1 MAEVV
6 FARQFLATLESRPAK
21 LSADHVED
29 PKNFPARPP
38 YILPKM
44 PKPMSKPT
52 NLAPG
57 QERSINVTLKSL
69 RNPPLDIKLSS
80 QTLNTSILDI
90 KTTVE
95 TKSRIPVDKMKLLY
109 NKKPVADSKVL
120 KDLLTDDQSS
130 LEFSVMVIGGAAAI
144 KAEPSPV
151 GGGGS
156 GQQEDIGEAALDTPE
171 FWDDLKGF
179 LMQRLKHEQK
189 AEELSALWR
198 STWQAQKKS

>member
-44 PKPMSKPT
+44 PKAMSKPS

-57 QERSINVTLKSL
+57 QERSVNVTLKSL

-80 QTLNTSILDI
+80 QSLNTSILDI
-90 KTTVE
+90 KAAVE
-95 TKSRIPVDKMKLLY
+95 AESRIPVDKMKLLF
-109 NKKPVADSKVL
+109 NKKPVPDSKVL
-120 KDLLTDDQSS
+120 KDLLTDGQAS
-130 LEFSVMVIGGAAAI
+130 LEFSVMVIGGAAAV
-144 KAEPSPV
+144 KPEPSAAVAPNTTE
-151 GGGGS
+151 
-156 GQQEDIGEAALDTPE
+156 EDIGEAALDTDE
-171 FWDDLKGF
+171 FWSDLKGF
-179 LMQRLKHEQK
+179 LLQRLKHEQK
-189 AEELSALWR
+189 AEELSGLWR

>member
-29 PKNFPARPP
+29 PKTFPARPP

-52 NLAPG
+52 SLAPG

-90 KTTVE
+90 KTAVE

-144 KAEPSPV
+144 KPEPSPV

-171 FWDDLKGF
+171 FWEDLKGF

>member
-29 PKNFPARPP
+29 PKNFPPRPP

-44 PKPMSKPT
+44 PKAMSKPT
-52 NLAPG
+52 SLAPG
-57 QERSINVTLKSL
+57 QERSVTVALKSL

-80 QTLNTSILDI
+80 QSLNTSILDI
-90 KTTVE
+90 KTQVE
-95 TKSRIPVDKMKLLY
+95 SQSRIPVDKMKLLH
-109 NKKPVADSKVL
+109 NKKPVPDSKVL
-120 KDLLTDDQSS
+120 KDLLAEDQSAV
-130 LEFSVMVIGGAAAI
+130 EFSVMVIGGAAAV
-144 KAEPSPV
+144 KPAEPAAPV
-151 GGGGS
+151 ANDPAQGG
-156 GQQEDIGEAALDTPE
+156 IGEAALETAE

-179 LMQRLKHEQK
+179 LLQRLKDEKK

-198 STWQAQKKS
+198 SNYQATKS

>member
-6 FARQFLATLESRPAK
+6 FARQFLSILESRPAK

-57 QERSINVTLKSL
+57 QERSINVALKSL

-90 KTTVE
+90 KTAVE
-95 TKSRIPVDKMKLLY
+95 TQSRIPVDKMKLLY
-109 NKKPVADSKVL
+109 NKKPVPDSKVL

-130 LEFSVMVIGGAAAI
+130 LEFSVMVIGGAAAV
-144 KAEPSPV
+144 KPEPAPV
-151 GGGGS
+151 GGDSGS
-156 GQQEDIGEAALDTPE
+156 QEDIGEAALDTPE
-171 FWDDLKGF
+171 FWNDLKGF

>member
-6 FARQFLATLESRPAK
+6 FARSFLATLESRPAK

-44 PKPMSKPT
+44 PKAMSKPT
-52 NLAPG
+52 SLAPG
-57 QERSINVTLKSL
+57 QERSVTVSLKSL

-80 QTLNTSILDI
+80 QSLNTSILDI
-90 KTTVE
+90 KAQVE
-95 TKSRIPVDKMKLLY
+95 SQSRIPVDKMKLLH
-109 NKKPVADSKVL
+109 NKKPVPDSKVL

-130 LEFSVMVIGGAAAI
+130 VEFSVMVIGGAAAI
-144 KAEPSPV
+144 KPAEPVAVANDPAQ
-151 GGGGS
+151 G
-156 GQQEDIGEAALDTPE
+156 EIGEAALETEE
-171 FWDDLKGF
+171 FWSDLKGF
-179 LMQRLKHEQK
+179 LLQRLKDEKK

-198 STWQAQKKS
+198 STHQAKKS

>member
-57 QERSINVTLKSL
+57 QERSINVVIKSL

-80 QTLNTSILDI
+80 QSLNTSILDI
-90 KTTVE
+90 KTAVE
-95 TKSRIPVDKMKLLY
+95 AQSRIPVDKVKLLY
-109 NKKPVADSKVL
+109 NKKPVSDSKVL

-130 LEFSVMVIGGAAAI
+130 LEFSVMVIGGAAAV
-144 KAEPSPV
+144 KPEPAPV
-151 GGGGS
+151 GVGS
-156 GQQEDIGEAALDTPE
+156 GQQEYIGEAALDTPE
-171 FWDDLKGF
+171 FWNDLKGF

-189 AEELSALWR
+189 AEELSAQWR
-198 STWQAQKKS
+198 SAWQAQKS

>member
-6 FARQFLATLESRPAK
+6 FARQFLSTLESRPAK

-57 QERSINVTLKSL
+57 QERSINVVLKSL

-90 KTTVE
+90 KTAVE
-95 TKSRIPVDKMKLLY
+95 TQSRIPVDKMKLLY
-109 NKKPVADSKVL
+109 NKKPVPDSKVL

-130 LEFSVMVIGGAAAI
+130 LEFSVMVIGGAAAV
-144 KAEPSPV
+144 KPEPAPV
-151 GGGGS
+151 GGDS
-156 GQQEDIGEAALDTPE
+156 GPQEDIGEAALDTPE
-171 FWDDLKGF
+171 FWNDLKGF

>member
-44 PKPMSKPT
+44 PRPMSKPT
-52 NLAPG
+52 SLAPG
-57 QERSINVTLKSL
+57 QERSINVVLKSL

-80 QTLNTSILDI
+80 QGLNTSILDI
-90 KTTVE
+90 KTAVE
-95 TKSRIPVDKMKLLY
+95 TQSRIPVDKMKLLY
-109 NKKPVADSKVL
+109 NKKPVPDSKVL

-130 LEFSVMVIGGAAAI
+130 LEFSVMVIGGAAAV
-144 KAEPSPV
+144 KPEPAPV
-151 GGGGS
+151 GVGA

-171 FWDDLKGF
+171 FWSDLKGF

-189 AEELSALWR
+189 AEELSAQWR